1 MTPDI
6 AAYGQADWF
15 CGPLSA
21 TDEHLNVASPPAN
34 SFHLPS
40 RRTKLAYH
48 DLGIS
53 PDSLSAVPSS
63 TESYVI
69 PLSTST
75 HLGGPLLTR
84 PLHSRSLTSL
94 SSEPSERAV
103 PSLFLSPTTDSL
115 QKKPQSINTRLEAL
129 DLPETAKPLQDG
141 PQDEGQSGSYL
152 YMIKERL
159 MGMYLSVYVYKGCEH
174 LIKGE

>member
-1 MTPDI
+1 VTPDI

-34 SFHLPS
+34 LVSPAVSPHKVSLP
-40 RRTKLAYH
+40 RPWNLVR
-48 DLGIS
+48 
-53 PDSLSAVPSS
+53 SLSAVPSS